1 MRTERMPKTSMLMV
15 DKVQMV
21 MHSKPPSSI

>member
-1 MRTERMPKTSMLMV
+1 MRTERMPITRMLMV

-21 MHSKPPSSI
+21 IHSKPQSSI

>member
-1 MRTERMPKTSMLMV
+1 MRTERMPRTSMLMV

-21 MHSKPPSSI
+21 MHSKPQSSI